1 LRQSEDQRQEAL
13 KIEVTKEP
21 LERGISDSEIIEGVT
36 EEIKEQGMPDLFADK
51 LTSYIQE

>member
-1 LRQSEDQRQEAL
+1 MRQSEDQRQEAL
-13 KIEVTKEP
+13 KIEVTREP